1 MDYKTEMRKL
11 IDIVKQ
17 QSFDAPL
24 ESTLEDLTTLSTAVK
39 DLSDRINTRT
49 KKSLNPNDK
58 VKAKKKS
65 KAKKVN
71 PFPSVKPLPIAT
83 KPTATPAF
91 IMPDS
96 LPSLPVVPSADLP
109 RPDICCF
116 AKSAPLVTILI
127 KISATAII

>member
-58 VKAKKKS
+58 VKVKKKKQS
-65 KAKKVN
+65 KE
-71 PFPSVKPLPIAT
+71 S
-83 KPTATPAF
+83 
-91 IMPDS
+91 
-96 LPSLPVVPSADLP
+96 
-109 RPDICCF
+109 
-116 AKSAPLVTILI
+116 KSF
-127 KISATAII
+127 SFC

>member
-58 VKAKKKS
+58 GKTKQKKKTTKAK
-65 KAKKVN
+65 
-71 PFPSVKPLPIAT
+71 PFPSVKPLPIPQS
-83 KPTATPAF
+83 KNTP
-91 IMPDS
+91 S
-96 LPSLPVVPSADLP
+96 SADKLQQLKQVDFNKQ
-109 RPDICCF
+109 RDDF
-116 AKSAPLVTILI
+116 VAKQQAVQPINTQKPI
-127 KISATAII
+127 

>member
-1 MDYKTEMRKL
+1 MRKL

-58 VKAKKKS
+58 VKAKK
-65 KAKKVN
+65 VN
-71 PFPSVKPLPIAT
+71 PFPSVKPLPIPQSKNTPSTNDKLQTLKQYDFNKQRDDFVDRQQAVQSI
-83 KPTATPAF
+83 KPQST
-91 IMPDS
+91 
-96 LPSLPVVPSADLP
+96 VPPFS
-109 RPDICCF
+109 
-116 AKSAPLVTILI
+116 K
-127 KISATAII
+127 

>member
-58 VKAKKKS
+58 VTVKKKS

-71 PFPSVKPLPIAT
+71 PFPSVKPLPIPQSKNTPSTNDKLQTLKQYDFNKQRDDFVDRQQAVQSI
-83 KPTATPAF
+83 KPQ
-91 IMPDS
+91 S
-96 LPSLPVVPSADLP
+96 
-109 RPDICCF
+109 
-116 AKSAPLVTILI
+116 TIPPF
-127 KISATAII
+127 SN

>member
-58 VKAKKKS
+58 VQ
-65 KAKKVN
+65 AKKVN
-71 PFPSVKPLPIAT
+71 PFPSVKPLPIPQSKNTPSTNDKLQTLKQYDFNKQRDDFVDRQQAVQSI
-83 KPTATPAF
+83 KPQST
-91 IMPDS
+91 
-96 LPSLPVVPSADLP
+96 VPPFSN
-109 RPDICCF
+109 
-116 AKSAPLVTILI
+116 
-127 KISATAII
+127 

>member
-58 VKAKKKS
+58 GKTKQKKTTKAK
-65 KAKKVN
+65 
-71 PFPSVKPLPIAT
+71 PFPSVKPLPIPQS
-83 KPTATPAF
+83 KNTP
-91 IMPDS
+91 S
-96 LPSLPVVPSADLP
+96 SADKLQQLKQVDFNKQ
-109 RPDICCF
+109 RDDF
-116 AKSAPLVTILI
+116 VAKQQAVQPIKPQSTI
-127 KISATAII
+127 

>member
-71 PFPSVKPLPIAT
+71 PFPSVKPLPISQSKNTTSTNDKLQTLKQYDFNKKRDDFVDRQKAVHQSNHNLLFHRFQT
-83 KPTATPAF
+83 N
-91 IMPDS
+91 
-96 LPSLPVVPSADLP
+96 V
-109 RPDICCF
+109 
-116 AKSAPLVTILI
+116 
-127 KISATAII
+127 

>member
-1 MDYKTEMRKL
+1 MDYKIEMRKL

-71 PFPSVKPLPIAT
+71 PFPSVKPLPIPQSKNTPSTNDKLQTLKQYDFNKQRDDFVDRQQAVQSI
-83 KPTATPAF
+83 KPQST
-91 IMPDS
+91 
-96 LPSLPVVPSADLP
+96 VPPFS
-109 RPDICCF
+109 
-116 AKSAPLVTILI
+116 K
-127 KISATAII
+127 

>member
-71 PFPSVKPLPIAT
+71 PFPSVKPLPIPQSKNTPSTDDKLQTLKQYDFNKQRDDFVDKQQAVQSI
-83 KPTATPAF
+83 KPQST
-91 IMPDS
+91 
-96 LPSLPVVPSADLP
+96 VPPFS
-109 RPDICCF
+109 
-116 AKSAPLVTILI
+116 K
-127 KISATAII
+127 

>member
-58 VKAKKKS
+58 VKVKKKS

-71 PFPSVKPLPIAT
+71 PFPSVKPLPIPQSKYTPSTHDKLQTLKQYDFNKQRDDFVDRQLAVQSI
-83 KPTATPAF
+83 KPQST
-91 IMPDS
+91 
-96 LPSLPVVPSADLP
+96 VPPFS
-109 RPDICCF
+109 
-116 AKSAPLVTILI
+116 K
-127 KISATAII
+127 